1 MRNESRKKGSIL
13 LKDWSGG
20 TKKYL
25 AILTSLAGFVVSLV
39 GGFVQPVTI
48 SDEQRSALLRFTP
61 FLVTIIA
68 GLIFFLAQKWSSGK
82 GANRWFVIC
91 AASFVLSVLSLM
103 TYWYFIHDRTC
114 IYDGE
119 NRIVGTSY
127 TPKGQSYVSE
137 YPHKTCEE
145 LLDDF
150 VGEAEAVW
158 TKESI
163 NQSRLILESSYIICI
178 CLLAICLLS
187 LGQAV
192 NSIDKTG

>member
-1 MRNESRKKGSIL
+1 MRNEAKKKARSS
-13 LKDWSGG
+13 LKDWSGR

-25 AILTSLAGFVVSLV
+25 AILTSLAGFLVSLI

-68 GLIFFLAQKWSSGK
+68 GLIFLLAQKWSSRK
-82 GANRWFVIC
+82 GATRWFVIC
-91 AASFVLSVLSLM
+91 AATFVLSVLSLL
-103 TYWYFIHDRTC
+103 TYWYSSYDRTC

-119 NRIVGTSY
+119 TRIVGTTY

-158 TKESI
+158 TKASI

-192 NSIDKTG
+192 HAIDKTS